1 MQNGVQ
7 VFKRP
12 MTDVE
17 RVSVNNV
24 YALTQEGARMV
35 GGLAIG
41 FALFAVLLESIMG
54 PVDAMISILFA
65 LLMIVFGVLGL
76 GVTFSLFKIRKT
88 IGEVQKAGSVIT
100 VRGPASKVTG
110 TNKQSW
116 SVGPLTMNNTPE
128 TVKVPQEGAATE
140 LVCVPKLKSIISM
153 NGAGLEQAISATIPK
168 DLEAMSSVPPAPAL
182 ASAPR
187 AANMTPPPVVERSA
201 SRFCPSCGA
210 SVAGTHFCPRC
221 GYKL

>member
-7 VFKRP
+7 VFNRP
-12 MTDVE
+12 MTDAE
-17 RVSVNNV
+17 RMSVNNV
-24 YALTQEGARMV
+24 YALTQKGARMV

-41 FALFAVLLESIMG
+41 FAFFAVLMESVMG
-54 PVDAMISILFA
+54 SVDAMISILFA

-76 GVTFSLFKIRKT
+76 GVTFSMFKIRKT

-100 VRGPASKVTG
+100 VRGPATKVTG

-128 TVKVPQEGAATE
+128 SVKVPQEGTATE
-140 LVCVPKLKSIISM
+140 LVCVPKLKSVISM

-168 DLEAMSSVPPAPAL
+168 DLEAMSSVPPAPAMP
-182 ASAPR
+182 SALG
-187 AANMTPPPVVERSA
+187 AANMNPQPVLNHSA

-210 SVAGTHFCPRC
+210 SAAGTRFCPRC